1 MPANGNGMVYAMYG
15 DLAYVQSIY
24 LLSGFQKPPIGS
36 DKALF
41 NRQMSSV
48 QITVEWGFGDVVEK
62 WKFLD
67 FCSAMKIFEMPIAE
81 FYTNGALLSNI
92 GNCLYGHQ
100 TQQYFGVVQ
109 LTLDEYLKWTLDKTS
124 NETETTVDDGDVC
137 ILKLI

>member
-15 DLAYVQSIY
+15 DLVYAQSIY
-24 LLSGFQKPPIGS
+24 LLSWFWKPPTGS

-67 FCSAMKIFEMPIAE
+67 FQSTMMEISRFPK
-81 FYTNGALLSNI
+81 Y
-92 GNCLYGHQ
+92 
-100 TQQYFGVVQ
+100 
-109 LTLDEYLKWTLDKTS
+109 
-124 NETETTVDDGDVC
+124 NED
-137 ILKLI
+137 I